1 MKRLFHLSRRPFFAV
16 LLSLLLIG
24 SQQAAFAH
32 LLSHAQGSAKAITQ
46 LQDNHGSIDGAAE
59 TCTSCIAFAG
69 LGGSAPPSSLQV
81 VFASIDGN
89 SYHLPLVAPRFAQL
103 ILSCQARAPPVFL

>member
-1 MKRLFHLSRRPFFAV
+1 MKHLFHLSRRPFFAV

-32 LLSHAQGSAKAITQ
+32 LLSHAQGSAKALTQ

-69 LGGSAPPSSLQV
+69 VGGGAPPSSLPLS
-81 VFASIDGN
+81 FASIDGD
-89 SYHLPLVAPRFAQL
+89 SYHQSLVVPRCVQL
-103 ILSCQARAPPVFL
+103 VLSWQARAPPGFL